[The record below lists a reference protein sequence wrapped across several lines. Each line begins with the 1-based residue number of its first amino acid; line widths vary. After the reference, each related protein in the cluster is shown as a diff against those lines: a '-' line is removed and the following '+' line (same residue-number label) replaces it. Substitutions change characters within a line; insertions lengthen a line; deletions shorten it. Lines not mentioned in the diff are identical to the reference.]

1 MKAEKTRELLD
12 SIDCIA
18 CGYAKEMMDKGLC
31 FHSCE
36 LHYRL
41 EEAIDAEL
49 TELERLASKQTP
61 TKPIS
66 LVSDVDEKIGNI
78 VFAKG
83 VKIYKCQCGKLINF
97 KDNFCRNCGQK
108 QGW

>member
-66 LVSDVDEKIGNI
+66 LVSDVYEREWVLEEFRKAFNK
-78 VFAKG
+78 AKNLN
-83 VKIYKCQCGKLINF
+83 K
-97 KDNFCRNCGQK
+97 
-108 QGW
+108 